1 MMKLGLFLQGG
12 GHHIAAWR
20 DPNVEP
26 NASQSMAHYINI
38 SRIAE
43 RAKFDM
49 VFTADTQ
56 ATFGA
61 DDIDVWRH
69 TTGAL
74 RLEPLSLF
82 GAIAATTDRIG
93 LVSTATTTYYE
104 PYHIARI
111 FASLDQMSGGRCG
124 WNLVTS
130 AAPAEAYNFN
140 RDVHV
145 AHADRYERAAEFA
158 DVVLGLWDSWEGD
171 AIIANKATGE
181 LFDPAKLHFLNHKG
195 KYFSVRGPLTIKRS
209 PQGRP
214 VIVQAGQ
221 SEAGRELAAATAEV
235 IFTVQQ
241 DVDEARSFYADIKRR
256 AVAKGRSA
264 DSIKIMPGVMPIIG
278 RTREEAEAKLERLQ
292 ELIHPEMAVRVLSA
306 FFGMDL
312 SSYPLDAPL
321 PEPKLS
327 DTEQGR
333 QQVIR
338 DLARRENL
346 TIQQVARRI
355 AGVRG
360 HRTLCG
366 TPMQIADSLE
376 SWFTTGAADG
386 FNIMPATFPDGLNA
400 FAELVLPELRRRK
413 LFREDY
419 EGKTL
424 RENLGL
430 EIPENRWTRRAAPS
444 PALA

>member
-124 WNLVTS
+124 WNLVGGARRS
-130 AAPAEAYNFN
+130 LQLQSGRP
-140 RDVHV
+140 R
-145 AHADRYERAAEFA
+145 R
-158 DVVLGLWDSWEGD
+158 
-171 AIIANKATGE
+171 
-181 LFDPAKLHFLNHKG
+181 P
-195 KYFSVRGPLTIKRS
+195 RGPVRTRGGIR
-209 PQGRP
+209 R
-214 VIVQAGQ
+214 
-221 SEAGRELAAATAEV
+221 
-235 IFTVQQ
+235 
-241 DVDEARSFYADIKRR
+241 RR
-256 AVAKGRSA
+256 AGLVGQLGGRRHHR
-264 DSIKIMPGVMPIIG
+264 K
-278 RTREEAEAKLERLQ
+278 
-292 ELIHPEMAVRVLSA
+292 
-306 FFGMDL
+306 
-312 SSYPLDAPL
+312 
-321 PEPKLS
+321 
-327 DTEQGR
+327 QGNR
-333 QQVIR
+333 
-338 DLARRENL
+338 
-346 TIQQVARRI
+346 
-355 AGVRG
+355 
-360 HRTLCG
+360 RTLR
-366 TPMQIADSLE
+366 S
-376 SWFTTGAADG
+376 
-386 FNIMPATFPDGLNA
+386 
-400 FAELVLPELRRRK
+400 R
-413 LFREDY
+413 
-419 EGKTL
+419 
-424 RENLGL
+424 
-430 EIPENRWTRRAAPS
+430 
-444 PALA
+444 